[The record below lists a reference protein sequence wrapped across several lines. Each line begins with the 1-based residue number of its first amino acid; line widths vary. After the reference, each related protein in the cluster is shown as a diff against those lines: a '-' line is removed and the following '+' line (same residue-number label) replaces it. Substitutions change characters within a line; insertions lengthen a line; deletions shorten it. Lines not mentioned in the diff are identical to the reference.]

1 MNGNTHTVLHLFER
15 QVERDPNAIAV
26 TSAHA
31 KLSYGELNRLADEL
45 AAQLRACGVGPEM
58 LVGLCVPR
66 SPAMLVGALGIFKA
80 GGAYLPLD
88 PIRAG
93 NTIEFHVQRRGRFGS
108 RHRTIV
114 ERKNVRRKSAGHRAG

>member
-1 MNGNTHTVLHLFER
+1 MNGHSNTQNVLQLFER

-26 TSAHA
+26 TSGHGQ
-31 KLSYGELNRLADEL
+31 LTYGELNHLAEEL
-45 AAQLRACGVGPEM
+45 ATRLRASGVGPEM

-88 PIRAG
+88 PTEPEARLNFMFNDAA
-93 NTIEFHVQRRGRFGS
+93 FPS
-108 RHRTIV
+108 
-114 ERKNVRRKSAGHRAG
+114 S